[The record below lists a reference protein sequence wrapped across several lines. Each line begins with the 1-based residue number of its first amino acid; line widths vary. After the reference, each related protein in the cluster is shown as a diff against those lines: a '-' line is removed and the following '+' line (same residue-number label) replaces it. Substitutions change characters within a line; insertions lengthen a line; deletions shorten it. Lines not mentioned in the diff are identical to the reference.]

1 MRSFHAPGRSTVVAR
16 HAMCATAHPL
26 ASLTAIETLKA
37 GGNAVDAAVAACAV
51 LCVVEPAMTG
61 IGGDCFAIV
70 AKPGE
75 PLIGLNSAG
84 RAPGAATVEWF
95 ARQGI
100 KALEITSPHAVLV
113 PGAIAGWTRL
123 VADHGRLTMD
133 RLLTPAIELA
143 EKGFAVAPRVAFDWN
158 RGRAKLERQ
167 ASARRHFLPDGRPPK
182 LGEVMRLPAL
192 AKTLRGIAEFGRD
205 AFYRGAVAADLVG
218 ELQRLG
224 GLHALEDFASQQPAY
239 VTPISVVYKGVELVE
254 MPPSNQGIVAL
265 MLLKM
270 MEKLGPSA
278 EGPGSAER
286 HHLLCEAARLAYA
299 ARDAF
304 LADPDQAK
312 VPLDHMLSDDFIG
325 TLVKRIDR
333 KKRTADLGAVPRP
346 VGSDTTYLTVVDENG
361 MAVSFINSL
370 FADFGSG
377 IVGPN
382 SGVVLNNRGMGFS
395 LDPAHPNVIAPGKRP
410 MHTLVPAMVMKDGK
424 PWLSFGVMGGAFQP
438 TGHVFVLCNMID
450 YGLDAQEA
458 LDLSRVF
465 FEGSET
471 IIEES
476 LPSGVRAGLEAMGHK
491 IAVREV
497 PWGGGQIVE
506 FDRVNGVLIGAS
518 DHRKDGCALG
528 Y

>member
-1 MRSFHAPGRSTVVAR
+1 MRSFHAPGRSTVIAR
-16 HAMCATAHPL
+16 SAMCATAHPL
-26 ASLTAIETLKA
+26 ASLTAIETLRA

-70 AKPGE
+70 AKPGQ

-84 RAPGAATVEWF
+84 RAPQAANPQWY

-100 KALEITSPHAVLV
+100 KAIEMTTAHAVLV
-113 PGAIAGWTRL
+113 PGAIAGWTKI

-133 RLLTPAIELA
+133 RLLTPAIEHA
-143 EKGFAVAPRVAFDWN
+143 EKGYGVAPRVAFDWN

-167 ASARRHFLPDGRPPK
+167 ESARRHFLPEGRPPK
-182 LGEVMRLPAL
+182 AGEVIRLPAL
-192 AKTLRGIAEFGRD
+192 AQTLRGIAEFGRD
-205 AFYRGAVAADLVG
+205 AFYTGSVAQDLVG

-224 GLHALEDFASQQPAY
+224 GLHALDDFATQQPGY
-239 VTPISVVYKGVELVE
+239 VTPISVSYKGVELVE

-270 MEKLGPSA
+270 MEKLGPSP
-278 EGPGSAER
+278 EGPGSAQR

-304 LADPDQAK
+304 LADPEHAK
-312 VPLDHMLSDDFIG
+312 VPLDHMLSDEFIG

-333 KKRTADLGAVPRP
+333 KKRTADLAAVPRP
-346 VGSDTTYLTVVDENG
+346 VGSDTTYLTVVDEDG

-377 IVGPN
+377 IVGPK

-395 LDPAHPNVIAPGKRP
+395 LDPAHPNAIGPRKRP
-410 MHTLVPAMVMKDGK
+410 LHTLVPAMAMKDGK

-450 YGLDAQEA
+450 YGMDAQEA
-458 LDLSRVF
+458 LDMSRVF
-465 FEGSET
+465 FEGHET

-476 LPSGVRAGLEAMGHK
+476 LPESVRDELSAMGHK

-497 PWGGGQIVE
+497 PWGGGQIIE
-506 FDRVNGVLIGAS
+506 FDRANGVLIGAS

>member
-1 MRSFHAPGRSTVVAR
+1 MRSFHAPGRSTVFAR
-16 HAMCATAHPL
+16 NAMCATAHPL
-26 ASLTAIETLKA
+26 ASLAAVETLKA

-84 RAPGAATVEWF
+84 RAPGAAKVEWF

-100 KALEITSPHAVLV
+100 KAIEMTSPHAVLV
-113 PGAIAGWTRL
+113 PGAIAGWTKL
-123 VADHGRLTMD
+123 VAEHGRLPMD
-133 RLLTPAIELA
+133 RLLTPAIQHA
-143 EKGFAVAPRVAFDWN
+143 ENGFAVAPRVAFDWN

-167 ASARRHFLPDGRPPK
+167 EAARLHFLPNGRPPGA
-182 LGEVMRLPAL
+182 GEVIRLPAL
-192 AKTLRGIAEFGRD
+192 ARTLRAIAEFGRD
-205 AFYRGAVAADLVG
+205 AFYRGEVAADLVG

-224 GLHALEDFASQQPAY
+224 GLHALEDFASQEPTY
-239 VTPISVVYKGVELVE
+239 VAPISVAYKGVELVE
-254 MPPSNQGIVAL
+254 LPPSNQGIVAL

-270 MEKLGPSA
+270 MEKIGPSP
-278 EGPGSAER
+278 EGAGSAQR

-299 ARDAF
+299 ARDVF
-304 LADPDQAK
+304 LADPDRAH
-312 VPLDHMLSDDFIG
+312 VPLDYMLSDEFIG
-325 TLVKRIDR
+325 TLVRRIDPS
-333 KKRTADLGAVPRP
+333 KRTTDLGRIPRP
-346 VGSDTTYLTVVDENG
+346 AGSDTTYLTVVDEDG

-377 IVGPN
+377 IVGPK

-395 LDPAHPNVIAPGKRP
+395 LDPAHPNVIGSSKRP
-410 MHTLVPAMVMKDGK
+410 LHTLVPAMVMKDGK

-458 LDLSRVF
+458 LDVSRVF
-465 FEGSET
+465 FEGNET
-471 IIEES
+471 IIEEN
-476 LPSGVRAGLEAMGHK
+476 LPSAVRGELERMGHK

-497 PWGGGQIVE
+497 PWGGGQIVQ
-506 FDRVNGVLIGAS
+506 FDRANGVLIGAS
-518 DHRKDGCALG
+518 DYRKDGCALG